1 METYPYYANPD
12 LPAHMIKLFRL
23 RSDRT
28 WSSNMLVFRY
38 IGLECL
44 ECTRGIK
51 RQMDRRIDGRT
62 GNGRIDGFL
71 YVRLFDR
78 IGG

>member
-1 METYPYYANPD
+1 
-12 LPAHMIKLFRL
+12 
-23 RSDRT
+23 
-28 WSSNMLVFRY
+28 MLVFRY